1 MSIIKWSPFL
11 MPSWA
16 DEMDKMFSNEGDY
29 LSDRQGLT
37 LGRESAKGFT
47 PAINVYETK
56 DAVVVE
62 TPLAGVDPKDVEVTV
77 QNGILTVKG
86 EMKKESEV
94 DEKNYYR
101 KEVRVGSF
109 YRQVAMPAKV
119 QEDKAEAEFENGMLK
134 VVVPKAPEGKVKTI
148 KVAVKKK

>member
-11 MPSWA
+11 MPSWGE
-16 DEMDKMFSNEGDY
+16 EMDKMFEGGS
-29 LSDRQGLT
+29 LMAEG
-37 LGRESAKGFT
+37 AKGFT
-47 PAINVYETK
+47 PAIDVYETK
-56 DAVVVE
+56 NSVVVE
-62 TPLAGVDPKDVEVTV
+62 TSLAGVEPKDVEVSV

-101 KEVRVGSF
+101 KEVRAGSF
-109 YRQVAMPAKV
+109 YRQVTLPAKV
-119 QEDKAEAEFENGMLK
+119 QEDKANAEFENGMLK
-134 VVVPKAPEGKVKTI
+134 IVVPKAPEVKAKTV

>member
-16 DEMDKMFSNEGDY
+16 DEMDKMFEDSSIMAEG
-29 LSDRQGLT
+29 S
-37 LGRESAKGFT
+37 KGFT

-56 DAVVVE
+56 DSVVVE

-77 QNGILTVKG
+77 QNGVLTVKG

-101 KEVRVGSF
+101 KEVRAGSF
-109 YRQVAMPAKV
+109 YRQVALPAKV
-119 QEDKAEAEFENGMLK
+119 QEDKANAEFENGMLK
-134 VVVPKAPEGKVKTI
+134 VVVPKFPEDKAKTF